1 MHRRKVVALL
11 VIAPLISALVA
22 CSGGPKIMST
32 TVIPES
38 GFLPNYSLL
47 QPVANTPE
55 GTRIWR
61 YRKAGVNPTTYTAV
75 ILDPIYLNQSQLTSE
90 ITPQVVAQTKRVL
103 EMSMREAVEGRR
115 GLRIVTQP
123 GPGVARI
130 SVGITGAEVS
140 ANGLKPWSFTPIGL
154 AANAAAYAS
163 GVNSKTPALV
173 IESKITDSQS
183 KEFIGGGVITLEGET
198 FRTGSGSIASFEEM
212 AKRAVQL
219 AMEVSANPMPTAM
232 K

>member
-1 MHRRKVVALL
+1 MNRRTLVAVLL
-11 VIAPLISALVA
+11 AAPLLGVLVG
-22 CSGGPKIMST
+22 CSSGPKITSST
-32 TVIPES
+32 TIPES
-38 GFLPNYSLL
+38 GFLPNYRLL
-47 QPVANTPE
+47 QPVANTPD

-61 YRKAGVNPTTYTAV
+61 YRKAGVNPNTYNAV
-75 ILDPIYLNQSQLTSE
+75 ILDPIYLNQSQFTSE
-90 ITPQVVAQTKRVL
+90 ITPEVVAQTKRAL
-103 EMSMREAVEGRR
+103 ETSMRDAVNNRG
-115 GLRIVTQP
+115 GLRIVTEP

-140 ANGLKPWSFTPIGL
+140 ADGLKPWNFTPIGL
-154 AANAAAYAS
+154 ATNAAAYAT

-173 IESKITDSQS
+173 IESKITDSQT
-183 KEFIGGGVITLEGET
+183 KDFIGGGVITLQGET

-212 AKRAVQL
+212 AKRAVKL

>member
-1 MHRRKVVALL
+1 MNRRNAIALL
-11 VIAPLISALVA
+11 VALPLTGVIAG
-22 CSGGPKIMST
+22 CSSGPKIMST
-32 TVIPES
+32 TAMPES
-38 GFLPNYSLL
+38 GFLPNYRLL

-61 YRKAGVNPTTYTAV
+61 YRKAGINPNTYTAV
-75 ILDPIYLNQSQLTSE
+75 ILDPIYLNQSQFTNE

-103 EMSMREAVEGRR
+103 EMSMREAVESRR

-130 SVGITGAEVS
+130 SVGITGAEIS
-140 ANGLKPWSFTPIGL
+140 ADGLKPWSFTPIGL

-183 KEFIGGGVITLEGET
+183 RDFIGGGVITIEGET

-212 AKRAVQL
+212 AKRAVKL
-219 AMEVSANPMPTAM
+219 AMEVSANPTPTAM